1 MFASDGNGLA
11 TTRGGSR
18 ALRRRGSPA
27 AALFSLALIFCL
39 FGPVAAARADAPAS
53 TARASLARLALQQAE
68 LTAAGSAAP
77 MHFGCSVAISGDTAL
92 VGADGMGREQ
102 RPGRVGAAYVFVR
115 SGGVWTQQQELKAA
129 DTARDDRFGTAV
141 ALVGDTALVGAPY
154 HKVAGKRP
162 AGAAYVFVR
171 SAGGWTQQQELK
183 AADTARDDRFG
194 MSVALS
200 EDSAL
205 VGAPGRSVLGEPD
218 VGAAH
223 VFVRSG
229 GVWTQQQVLRP
240 EGVVERWPYFGQTVA
255 LDGDTALVGE
265 GGSLGAA
272 CVFVR
277 SGGVW
282 TQQQRLTP
290 GAGSAGTG
298 FGWSAVA
305 LSGDTAVVG
314 AMYCNV
320 AGKREAGAAYVFARA
335 AGVWTQQQK
344 LTDADRMRWDHF
356 GTGVALSGDTALIGA
371 PWDFGQGKHATG
383 GAAYLFTRS
392 GGIWTQRQQLKA
404 ADTASGYFFGG
415 SVALAGNAALISAS
429 GHPFAGTQKYGAA
442 YVFTLD
448 AAPTSK
454 SAAIKSMESVG
465 SLLQACLPQFVPPS

>member
-11 TTRGGSR
+11 ATRGGSR

-102 RPGRVGAAYVFVR
+102 RPGRVGVAYVFVR
-115 SGGVWTQQQELKAA
+115 SGGV
-129 DTARDDRFGTAV
+129 
-141 ALVGDTALVGAPY
+141 
-154 HKVAGKRP
+154 
-162 AGAAYVFVR
+162 
-171 SAGGWTQQQELK
+171 WTQQQELK

-240 EGVVERWPYFGQTVA
+240 EGVVEKWPYFGQTVA

-415 SVALAGNAALISAS
+415 SVALAENEALIGAS
-429 GHPFAGTQKYGAA
+429 GHPFAGDKKYGAA
-442 YVFTLD
+442 YVFMLD
-448 AAPTSK
+448 PAPTSK
-454 SAAIKSMESVG
+454 SAAIKSMESVS